1 MHGRP
6 GAWAFRRIMTVEGVK
21 AGASLDVLDRAIDAV
36 REAES
41 RRQLD
46 SDAA

>member
-1 MHGRP
+1 
-6 GAWAFRRIMTVEGVK
+6 VK
-21 AGASLDVLDRAIDAV
+21 AGAGLDVLDRAIDAV

-46 SDAA
+46 NDAA